1 IDGWSHPRSPPPG
14 PPPQAEA
21 GKSERPPAVLEIH
34 GGPMAMY
41 SWSFFF
47 EFQLLAS
54 HGYAVVLTN
63 PRGSTGYGRAF
74 SAAVNGDWGGKDF
87 QDIMAGIDA
96 AVLSGWVD
104 PDRLGVA
111 GGSYGGYMTNWT
123 VGHTDRFKAAVIR
136 ARASSAS
143 AISPRGSSP
152 TFEPTR
158 SSAKASSQQPAPP
171 ESRKRKRATRR
182 GGPLVLGS
190 R

>member
-1 IDGWSHPRSPPPG
+1 MARDRRRVVLASSDPSTPAALLLQASAGGGETRFTELNASLFREVRLASPQEFTFKGADGWDMQGWIIRPSPLPH
-14 PPPQAEA
+14 ATE
-21 GKSERPPAVLEIH
+21 GKSERPPAILEIH

-104 PDRLGVA
+104 PDRLRVA
-111 GGSYGGYMTNWT
+111 GGRFGGGT
-123 VGHTDRFKAAVIR
+123 
-136 ARASSAS
+136 
-143 AISPRGSSP
+143 
-152 TFEPTR
+152 
-158 SSAKASSQQPAPP
+158 
-171 ESRKRKRATRR
+171 KRLN
-182 GGPLVLGS
+182 GGPHPP
-190 R
+190 